1 MTYSTVSVELAERSY
16 DVEIGAGLLDHAG
29 FRIAPILRRSRVAI
43 VTDETVAR
51 LHLPTLVKGLKA
63 AGVESIT
70 YVMPAGESAKCWSEL
85 SRCVEWL
92 LGQKIERND
101 ILLAFGGGVVGDLVG
116 FVAAIILRGIEFIQI
131 PTTLLAQVDSSVGGK
146 TGINSSHGKNL
157 IGTFK
162 QPLLVL
168 ADTNVLDTL
177 PDREFLAGYAEI
189 AKYGLLSDTDFFSW
203 LEVNGPKFLTGTCG
217 RKIEAIVRSVQIK
230 AQLVEKDEREQRDRA
245 LLNLGHTFGHALE
258 AVTGYSNKLL
268 HGEAVALGCIL
279 ALDLS
284 TKLNLCSQEI
294 PSRVRA
300 HFQEMNMMWN
310 LRDIKDDLPDID
322 MILEKMQ
329 QDKKVID
336 GQLRLILVRDIGH
349 TFVADNVSK
358 KMVKNTLLENIS

>member
-1 MTYSTVSVELAERSY
+1 MTSRTIAVELKERSY
-16 DVEIGAGLLDHAG
+16 DVEIGAGLLKNAG
-29 FRIAPILRRSRVAI
+29 SRVAPMLRRSRVVI
-43 VTDETVAR
+43 MTDETVAR
-51 LHLPTLVKGLKA
+51 LHLSTLVEGLKIA
-63 AGVESIT
+63 CIESVT
-70 YVMPAGESAKCWSEL
+70 YVMPVGESAKCWSEL

-92 LGQKIERND
+92 LEQKIERND
-101 ILLAFGGGVVGDLVG
+101 ILIAFGGGVVGDLVG
-116 FVAAIILRGIEFIQI
+116 FAAAIILRGIEFIQI

-146 TGINSSHGKNL
+146 TGINSLHGKNL
-157 IGTFK
+157 IGAFK
-162 QPLLVL
+162 QPLFVL
-168 ADTNVLDTL
+168 ADTDVLNTL
-177 PDREFLAGYAEI
+177 SKREFLAGYAEI
-189 AKYGLLSDTDFFSW
+189 AKYSLLSDTDFFSW
-203 LEVNGPKFLTGTCG
+203 LEVHGPKFMFDLCDRT
-217 RKIEAIVRSVQIK
+217 IEAIVRSVQIK
-230 AQLVEKDEREQRDRA
+230 AQFVAKDEREHGDRA

-258 AVTGYSNKLL
+258 AVTGYSNRLL